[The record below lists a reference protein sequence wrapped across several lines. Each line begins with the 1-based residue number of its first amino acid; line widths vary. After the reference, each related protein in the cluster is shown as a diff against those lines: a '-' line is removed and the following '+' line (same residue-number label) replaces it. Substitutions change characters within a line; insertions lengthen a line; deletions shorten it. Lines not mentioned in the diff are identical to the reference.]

1 MKTIGERIKFVRQSK
16 DCTQQKF
23 ADVLGLKRNTIATY
37 ELDKTTPRDRTI
49 ADICRE
55 FRVNEHW
62 LRTGEGEMQTPV
74 MRDAA
79 IAAFMGDVLKGEDGD
94 FRRRLI
100 AVLSQ
105 LDADEWKLLEQMA
118 LKLSQE
124 SKKED
129 QA

>member
-1 MKTIGERIKFVRQSK
+1 MNTRIALVRKNNKKS
-16 DCTQQKF
+16 QQKF
-23 ADVLGLKRNTIATY
+23 ADAIGLTKNYVSLMETGAR
-37 ELDKTTPRDRTI
+37 TPSDRTI

-79 IAAFMGDVLKGEDGD
+79 IAAFMGDVLKGEDAD

-105 LDADEWKLLEQMA
+105 LDADEWKLLEKMA

-124 SKKED
+124 SKQED